1 MFREDDYLCALLT
14 EGPPSARCEL
24 VRHLPSD
31 DFGPRVLGRLRRN
44 EQPIVIRGIAIAD
57 AAWVRAAKRLQ
68 ALAGVRSAHVV
79 PLIAY
84 GRHEGLAYLIHEHEG
99 GPRLDTLLRD
109 RDRGLAPDELLPIFA
124 QLLLALHD
132 AHRRGVVVG
141 GVRPQDVRVTPND
154 DGSVHVYVRNLG
166 LAAVLGV
173 PAGRVGS
180 TDHASKYRA
189 PEPDITRHPASDVFS
204 LGVLFVRMLT
214 GPLPNMIDDAQR
226 DAVLRARLDEFRRKH
241 DSLEHELLTLIERA
255 IDLRIARRPRSATRM
270 LEGLLAVVPAE
281 ELGLEE
287 VPELGPDPEIA
298 PLAVEGPPRWSAPE
312 PRATTPRSVPTSH
325 PVSTPRESLRG
336 STPRGS
342 TPRESTEMARSIPRP
357 AGVSASPTQRPL
369 RTPRV
374 AIVKSRARGRIH
386 RRGTVRGMMVGIG
399 ALSML
404 ATTAIATAVA
414 VGKPGPSP
422 ASLPTASLAAA
433 TGTNH
438 ALPSLEE
445 VGANEGTVIIETTPP
460 GVLTIDGKTIGT
472 TPARA
477 VIPSGRHV
485 IRVEAEGHRTWR
497 SRIELVAGQMH
508 QVAVSLEAEPLVARA
523 SLQP

>member
-1 MFREDDYLCALLT
+1 MFREDDYLCTLLT

-31 DFGPRVLGRLRRN
+31 DFGPRVLGRLRHN

-57 AAWVRAAKRLQ
+57 AAWVRASKRLQ
-68 ALAGVRSAHVV
+68 GLGGVRSAHVV

-99 GPRLDTLLRD
+99 GPRLDTMLRD
-109 RDRGLAPDELLPIFA
+109 RDGRLAPDELLPIFA
-124 QLLLALHD
+124 QVLMALHD

-141 GVRPQDVRVTPND
+141 GVRPQDIRAVPND

-173 PAGRVGS
+173 PAGRAGS

-204 LGVLFVRMLT
+204 LGVMFIRMLT
-214 GPLPNMIDDAQR
+214 GPLPSMIDDAQR
-226 DAVLRARLDEFRRKH
+226 DAVLRARLNEFRRKNE
-241 DSLEHELLTLIERA
+241 SLEHELLTLIERA

-287 VPELGPDPEIA
+287 VPELDSDPELDPVVVEE
-298 PLAVEGPPRWSAPE
+298 PLRWSAPE
-312 PRATTPRSVPTSH
+312 PSAPTPRQ
-325 PVSTPRESLRG
+325 TPAPRPESA
-336 STPRGS
+336 
-342 TPRESTEMARSIPRP
+342 PRESTPRKSAPRNSAPLRSSPHVSTSRP
-357 AGVSASPTQRPL
+357 AMASTSTTRPPL
-369 RTPRV
+369 PRV
-374 AIVKSRARGRIH
+374 AVVKARARGRTH
-386 RRGTVRGMMVGIG
+386 RRNTLRSLVVGVG
-399 ALSML
+399 ALSMI
-404 ATTAIATAVA
+404 ATTAVATTVA
-414 VGKPGPSP
+414 VGKPGSSP
-422 ASLPTASLAAA
+422 ASLPTASLTTA
-433 TGTNH
+433 TATAT
-438 ALPSLEE
+438 ALPPRED
-445 VGANEGTVIIETTPP
+445 VVANEGTVVIETTPP

-472 TPARA
+472 TPVQV

-485 IRVEAEGHRTWR
+485 IRVEAKGHRTWR
-497 SRIELVAGQMH
+497 SRIELAAGQMH

-523 SLQP
+523 SLQR